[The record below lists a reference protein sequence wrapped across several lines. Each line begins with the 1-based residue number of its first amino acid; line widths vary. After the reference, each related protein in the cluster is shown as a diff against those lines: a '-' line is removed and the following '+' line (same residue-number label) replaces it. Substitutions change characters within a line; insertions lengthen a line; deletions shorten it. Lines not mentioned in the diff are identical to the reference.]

1 MSVELKCN
9 QAILKILQE
18 YNIYTNTDVK
28 NRKQFSRLKLRDKIF
43 VLILIPKDFILKIYW
58 L

>member
-18 YNIYTNTDVK
+18 YNIYTNTYVK

>member
-28 NRKQFSRLKLRDKIF
+28 NRKKFSRLKLRDKIF
-43 VLILIPKDFILKIYW
+43 VPKIDHGGGG
-58 L
+58 

>member
-28 NRKQFSRLKLRDKIF
+28 NRKQFSRLKLKDKIF
-43 VLILIPKDFILKIYW
+43 VPKIDHGGG
-58 L
+58 